1 MSQASLDPT
10 FMTVHALSAAIADGS
25 LTSVAIVDCCLQRIA
40 DYDGKLHAFVDVYD
54 DEAREAAQAAD
65 LAICSGHRLGP
76 LHGIPIALKDI
87 IDMEG
92 RVTTGGSKAWADRVS
107 RTTATVAQRLIS
119 AGMIVIGKTHSVE
132 FAMGGWGTNTH
143 MGTPWNPWD
152 LDTPRTP
159 GGSSSGSGVAVAA
172 GMVPAAIGTD
182 TGGSVRLPA
191 SYCGLA
197 GLKTTVGRVSL
208 HGILPLSTTL
218 DTPGPMTRSVEDAAL
233 IYDAIQGPD
242 PLWPQTQNVALKYNA
257 PNPFV
262 NMRRGVN
269 SLRLAA
275 ISGAEREGVD
285 DATLAAFD
293 AAQETLRALGASITK
308 FEMPRPFSDFAAIAG
323 RIIGAEGYRF
333 VGHLTDDLD
342 LPIDPNVRPRI
353 ALGRDIRAHE
363 YLDALAEKEA
373 VKAEFAERF
382 LDFDALLLP
391 STETPAIP
399 LDQVDE
405 GGTPARFTRAGNCL
419 DLCALSVPN
428 GISPDGLP
436 TSLQIACRG
445 YDEAMALRIGWA
457 YEQATDWHNKHPEL
471 ANAPSL

>member
-1 MSQASLDPT
+1 MADPT
-10 FMTVHALSAAIADGS
+10 FMTVHELSAAITDGS
-25 LTSVAIVDCCLQRIA
+25 LTSADIVECCLGRIA
-40 DYDGKLHAFVDVYD
+40 AMDEKLHAFVTIYA
-54 DEAREAAQAAD
+54 DEARQAARSAD
-65 LAICSGHRLGP
+65 LAIGAGHRLGP

-92 RVTTGGSKAWADRVS
+92 RVTTGGSMVWRDRIS
-107 RTTATVAQRLIS
+107 PTTATVAQRLIG

-208 HGILPLSTTL
+208 HGILLLSDTL

-233 IYDAIQGPD
+233 IYDVIQGPD
-242 PLWPQTQNVALKYNA
+242 PQWPPTLAHYDEH
-257 PNPFV
+257 PFTK
-262 NMRRGVN
+262 MRAGVRG
-269 SLRLAA
+269 LRLAA
-275 ISGAEREGVD
+275 LSGAELDGVD
-285 DATLAAFD
+285 AATLAAFE
-293 AAQETLRALGASITK
+293 AAQEILSGLGANITPFK
-308 FEMPRPFSDFAAIAG
+308 MPRPFSEFAGIAG
-323 RIIGAEGYRF
+323 RIIGTEGYRH
-333 VGHLTDDLD
+333 VGALVDAPN
-342 LPIDPNVRPRI
+342 LPVDPHVRPRI
-353 ALGRDIRAHE
+353 QLGQNIKAHE

-373 VKAEFAERF
+373 AKIEFDAA
-382 LDFDALLLP
+382 LGDFDALLLP
-391 STETPAIP
+391 STESPAIA
-399 LDQVDE
+399 LTEVDE
-405 GGTPARFTRAGNCL
+405 GGTPALFTRAGNCL
-419 DLCALSVPN
+419 DLCALSLPN
-428 GISPDGLP
+428 GFSPGGLP

-445 YDEAMALRIGWA
+445 YDEAMAIRIGWA
-457 YEQATDWHNKHPEL
+457 YEQATDWHRQHPEI
-471 ANAPSL
+471 

>member
-1 MSQASLDPT
+1 MNQSNLDPT
-10 FMTVHALSAAIADGS
+10 FMTVHALSAAIGAGS
-25 LTSVAIVDCCLQRIA
+25 LTSTQIVECCLRRIA
-40 DYDGKLHAFVDVYD
+40 AHDGKLHAFVEVYWE
-54 DEAREAAQAAD
+54 EARMAAQAAD
-65 LAICSGHRLGP
+65 QAIRSGHRLGP

-92 RVTTGGSKAWADRVS
+92 RVTTGGSKAWTDRVS
-107 RTTATVAQRLIS
+107 PTTATVAQRLIN

-152 LDTPRTP
+152 LETARTP
-159 GGSSSGSGVAVAA
+159 GGSSSGSGVAVAS
-172 GMVPAAIGTD
+172 GMAPAAIGTD

-197 GLKTTVGRVSL
+197 GLKTTVERVSL
-208 HGILPLSTTL
+208 HGVLPLSETL
-218 DTPGPMTRSVEDAAL
+218 DTPGPMTRSVEDAAM

-242 PLWPQTQNVALKYNA
+242 PLWPATLAHHA
-257 PNPFV
+257 PNPFEHMRKGV
-262 NMRRGVN
+262 NGLRLATISATERRGV
-269 SLRLAA
+269 
-275 ISGAEREGVD
+275 
-285 DATLAAFD
+285 DAPTLAAFD
-293 AAQETLRALGASITK
+293 AAQDVLRDLGATTTEI
-308 FEMPRPFSDFAAIAG
+308 EMPRSFVDFAGIAG
-323 RIIGAEGYRF
+323 RIIGAEGYRN
-333 VGHLTDDLD
+333 VGHLADDPD
-342 LPIDPNVRPRI
+342 LPLDPNVRPRI

-363 YLDALAEKEA
+363 YLDALTEKEA
-373 VKAEFAERF
+373 VKAEFAEVF
-382 LDFDALLLP
+382 MDFDALLLP

-428 GISPDGLP
+428 GVSPDGLP

-457 YEQATDWHNKHPEL
+457 YEQATNWHNKHP
-471 ANAPSL
+471 AMD

>member
-1 MSQASLDPT
+1 MTQASPDPT
-10 FMTVHALSAAIADGS
+10 YMSLHALSAAITRGS
-25 LTSVAIVDCCLQRIA
+25 LTSSDIVECCLQRIA
-40 DYDGKLHAFVDVYD
+40 AHDGKLHAFVTVYE
-54 DEAREAAQAAD
+54 DEARLAARAAD
-65 LAICSGHRLGP
+65 QAIKSGHRLGP

-92 RVTTGGSKAWADRVS
+92 RVTTGGSAVWRERRS
-107 RTTATVAQRLIS
+107 PTTATVAQRLIN

-132 FAMGGWGTNTH
+132 FAMGGWGTNSH
-143 MGTPWNPWD
+143 LGTPWNPWD
-152 LDTPRTP
+152 LETQRTP

-197 GLKTTVGRVSL
+197 GLKTTVERVSL

-218 DTPGPMTRSVEDAAL
+218 DTPGPMTRSVEDTAM

-242 PLWPQTQNVALKYNA
+242 PLWPPTLAHNA
-257 PNPFV
+257 PDPFA
-262 NMRRGVN
+262 NLRRGVKG
-269 SLRLAA
+269 LRLAA
-275 ISGAEREGVD
+275 ISGAELAST
-285 DATLAAFD
+285 DAPTLAAFE
-293 AAQETLRALGASITK
+293 AAQNTLRDLGASISE
-308 FEMPRPFSDFAAIAG
+308 FEMPRPFADFAAIAG

-333 VGHLTDDLD
+333 VGALTDDPE
-342 LPIDPNVRPRI
+342 LPVDPNVRPRI
-353 ALGRDIRAHE
+353 QLGRDIKAHE

-373 VKAEFAERF
+373 AKAEFAEAF
-382 LDFDALLLP
+382 MDFDALLLP

-399 LDQVDE
+399 LEEVDE
-405 GGTPARFTRAGNCL
+405 GGTPALFTRAGNCL
-419 DLCALSVPN
+419 DLCALSLPN

-436 TSLQIACRG
+436 TSLQIACTG

-457 YEQATDWHNKHPEL
+457 YEQATDWHTRHPDL
-471 ANAPSL
+471 G

>member
-1 MSQASLDPT
+1 MNQPAPDPT
-10 FMTVHALSAAIADGS
+10 YMTVHALSAAIADGS
-25 LTSVAIVDCCLQRIA
+25 LTSAGIVECCLQRIA
-40 DYDGKLHAFVDVYD
+40 ALDEKLHAFVTVYA
-54 DEAREAAQAAD
+54 DEARLAAKAAD
-65 LAICSGHRLGP
+65 QAIQSGHSLGP

-92 RVTTGGSKAWADRVS
+92 RITTGGSQVWRQRIS
-107 RTTATVAQRLIS
+107 PTTATVAQRLIG

-152 LDTPRTP
+152 LDTHRTP

-218 DTPGPMTRSVEDAAL
+218 DTPGPMTRSVEDAAM
-233 IYDAIQGPD
+233 IYDTIQGHD
-242 PLWPQTQNVALKYNA
+242 PLWPPTLAHTAQS
-257 PNPFV
+257 PFAT
-262 NMRRGVN
+262 MRRGVQD
-269 SLRLAA
+269 LRLAA
-275 ISGAEREGVD
+275 ISGAERSGVD
-285 DATLAAFD
+285 GPTLAAFD
-293 AAQETLRALGASITK
+293 AAQETLHGLGATITEI
-308 FEMPRPFSDFAAIAG
+308 EMPRPFTDFAAIAG

-333 VGHLTDDLD
+333 VGKLADDD
-342 LPIDPNVRPRI
+342 ELPIDPNVRPRI
-353 ALGRDIRAHE
+353 ALGRDIKAHE

-373 VKAEFAERF
+373 VKAEFAEIM

-399 LDQVDE
+399 VVEADE

-419 DLCALSVPN
+419 DLCALSLPN
-428 GISPDGLP
+428 GMSPDGLP
-436 TSLQIACRG
+436 TSLQIACAG
-445 YDEAMALRIGWA
+445 HDEATALRVGWA
-457 YEQATDWHNKHPEL
+457 YEQATDWHTRHPDL
-471 ANAPSL
+471 G

>member
-1 MSQASLDPT
+1 MTQAALDPT
-10 FMTVHALSAAIADGS
+10 YMTVHALSAAIADGS
-25 LTSVAIVDCCLQRIA
+25 LTSADIVECCLQRIA
-40 DYDGKLHAFVDVYD
+40 THDEKLHAFVTVYA
-54 DEAREAAQAAD
+54 DEARLAAKAAD
-65 LAICSGHRLGP
+65 QAIKSGHSLGP

-92 RVTTGGSKAWADRVS
+92 RITTGGSQVWRQRIS
-107 RTTATVAQRLIS
+107 PTTATVAQRLIG

-152 LDTPRTP
+152 LHTHRTP

-218 DTPGPMTRSVEDAAL
+218 DTPGPMTRSVEDTAM
-233 IYDAIQGPD
+233 IYDAIQGHD
-242 PLWPQTQNVALKYNA
+242 PLWPPTLTHTAQS
-257 PNPFV
+257 PFAS
-262 NMRRGVN
+262 MRRGVKG
-269 SLRLAA
+269 LRLAA
-275 ISGAEREGVD
+275 ISGAERLGVD
-285 DATLAAFD
+285 APTLVAFD
-293 AAQETLRALGASITK
+293 AAQATLRALGATITAV
-308 FEMPRPFSDFAAIAG
+308 EMPRPFTDFAAIAG

-333 VGHLTDDLD
+333 VGNLADDD
-342 LPIDPNVRPRI
+342 ELPVDPNVRPRI
-353 ALGRDIRAHE
+353 QLGRDIKAHE

-373 VKAEFAERF
+373 AKAEFDEIMQ
-382 LDFDALLLP
+382 DFDALLLP

-399 LDQVDE
+399 VAEADE

-419 DLCALSVPN
+419 DLCALSLPN
-428 GISPDGLP
+428 GMSPDGLP
-436 TSLQIACRG
+436 TSLQIACAG

-457 YEQATDWHNKHPEL
+457 FEQATDWHGKHPVFD
-471 ANAPSL
+471 